1 MPRGKPAAPGAPK
14 PASRSKAGRRARILI
29 VDDHPLIRRGL
40 SELINRELDV
50 EVCGEAATIAEA
62 LERVERLAPELALID
77 LQLEDGLGLEL
88 IKQIRARRP
97 ATRMLVLTMHD
108 AALFAERAIQAGAS
122 GFLNKQEPAHEVLAA
137 IRRVLEGGVYLPER
151 FAGEAL
157 GRLLGRRSAVR
168 HPMSPA
174 AQRLSD
180 REVEV
185 MTLLGLGHT
194 VKEIAVRLHLSA
206 KTVDAHRDRL
216 KRKLG
221 LRSSTE
227 LLRYAL
233 ALAMEPPGPGIPP
246 GPEAAP

>member
-1 MPRGKPAAPGAPK
+1 MPRRKPAASGAPK
-14 PASRSKAGRRARILI
+14 PANPPQAGRRARILI

-62 LERVERLAPELALID
+62 LERVEQLGPELALID
-77 LQLEDGLGLEL
+77 LQLADGHGLEL

-108 AALFAERAIQAGAS
+108 AALFAERALQAGAS
-122 GFLNKQEPAHEVLAA
+122 GFVNKQEPAHEVLAA
-137 IRRVLEGGVYLPER
+137 IRRVLGGGVSLPER

-157 GRLLGRRSAVR
+157 GRLLGRRSAVL
-168 HPMSPA
+168 PPTSPGI
-174 AQRLSD
+174 QRLSD
-180 REVEV
+180 REVEI
-185 MTLLGLGHT
+185 MSLLGLGHT
-194 VKEIAVRLHLSA
+194 VKEIAARLHLSA

-233 ALAMEPPGPGIPP
+233 ALAMELKGPSIPP
-246 GPEAAP
+246 APEAVP